1 MVEGKGEDCEII
13 CWYRGIKG
21 GMRNIL
27 QTFQGIADLLLI
39 IFLIISLP

>member
-21 GMRNIL
+21 DLRNIL
-27 QTFQGIADLLLI
+27 QTFQGIADLLLT
-39 IFLIISLP
+39 FLLKISMP